1 MGAVD
6 QEQSVG
12 QQRHEDLHL
21 PPASPIGSQWER
33 LQRRGRPNQERRGRP
48 RLNVIPKTA
57 CFALTILPRPLE
69 CLKGGVETVRS
80 SGCPG
85 PSDTWRFAPTWEDC
99 SLRGRCLC
107 HPVFSQEG
115 KDSRCC
121 LLLAGE
127 EQQHV

>member
-1 MGAVD
+1 MGS
-6 QEQSVG
+6 QPGTECWTTE
-12 QQRHEDLHL
+12 RHEDLHL
-21 PPASPIGSQWER
+21 PPAFPIGSQWER
-33 LQRRGRPNQERRGRP
+33 LQRRGRPNQERRGR
-48 RLNVIPKTA
+48 
-57 CFALTILPRPLE
+57 PRPLE

-85 PSDTWRFAPTWEDC
+85 PSDTWRFAPTGEDC